1 MQTKSESAQ
10 HKKQWKNE
18 FKVWFGVLALKLP
31 QFMCP
36 SNYGQKESIWDE
48 RWEMKERGQRKKRFQ
63 EGDVRF
69 VRFYI
74 SHLILQT
81 KNKWP
86 HYGKNNNFHHQIKM
100 KRNGK
105 ENGTKANLVKENE
118 CAKNVAASSRTKGT
132 D

>member
-1 MQTKSESAQ
+1 
-10 HKKQWKNE
+10 
-18 FKVWFGVLALKLP
+18 
-31 QFMCP
+31 
-36 SNYGQKESIWDE
+36 
-48 RWEMKERGQRKKRFQ
+48 MKERGQRKKRFQ

-69 VRFYI
+69 LLFYI

-86 HYGKNNNFHHQIKM
+86 HYGKNNFHHQIKM
-100 KRNGK
+100 KRNEMARNWNEGK
-105 ENGTKANLVKENE
+105 IVKENE